1 MEIKR
6 FTMKAKIYHNP
17 KCSKSRATLGLLRDR
32 GIELEVVEYLK
43 APPTKSTL
51 RALLAKLGVPAH
63 EIIRASEDEF
73 RASGLAKDASDDAIL
88 DLIVA
93 HPRLLQRPIVELAT
107 HARIGR
113 PPEQVLEL
121 FE

>member
-1 MEIKR
+1 VS
-6 FTMKAKIYHNP
+6 T
-17 KCSKSRATLGLLRDR
+17 SSRASRSASAR
-32 GIELEVVEYLK
+32 SARK
-43 APPTKSTL
+43 APLPVLTSNTSAAAPVASFL
-51 RALLAKLGVPAH
+51 DRIEPVISGSEPMVAG
-63 EIIRASEDEF
+63 EIVRASEEEF
-73 RASGLAKDASDDAIL
+73 RASGLGHDADEDAIL

-107 HARIGR
+107 RARIGR

>member
-1 MEIKR
+1 
-6 FTMKAKIYHNP
+6 MKATIYHNP

-32 GIELEVVEYLK
+32 GIEIEVIEYLTTPPDK
-43 APPTKSTL
+43 AALRTL
-51 RALLAKLGVPAH
+51 LDKLDVPAH
-63 EIIRASEDEF
+63 EIVRSSEEEF
-73 RASGLAKDASDDAIL
+73 RASGLGADADADAIL

-107 HARIGR
+107 RARIGR
-113 PPEQVLEL
+113 PPERVLEL

>member
-1 MEIKR
+1 
-6 FTMKAKIYHNP
+6 MKATIYHNP
-17 KCSKSRATLGLLRDR
+17 KCSKSRETLGLLRDR
-32 GIELEVVEYLK
+32 GIELDVVEYLK
-43 APPTKSTL
+43 TPPTKTTL
-51 RALLAKLGVPAH
+51 RALLGKLDVPAR
-63 EIIRASEDEF
+63 EIVRASEEEF
-73 RASGLAKDASDDAIL
+73 RASGLGHDADEDAIL

-107 HARIGR
+107 RARIGR